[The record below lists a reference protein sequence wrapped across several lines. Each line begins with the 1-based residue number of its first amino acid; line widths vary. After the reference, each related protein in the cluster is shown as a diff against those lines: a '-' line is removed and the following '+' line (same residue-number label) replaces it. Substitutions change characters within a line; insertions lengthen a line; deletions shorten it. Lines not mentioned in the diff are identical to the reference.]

1 MNFLRESL
9 KFTSL
14 KNIGKLVNQ
23 RRTVTSVQVMTN
35 PFSFSTSWTHKL
47 DSERLEEHDFNNL
60 IQEFRYAVERQDRMM
75 MVYCEGELKRMY
87 QERRRH

>member
-1 MNFLRESL
+1 M
-9 KFTSL
+9 
-14 KNIGKLVNQ
+14 
-23 RRTVTSVQVMTN
+23 VTSVQVMTN
-35 PFSFSTSWTHKL
+35 PFSISTSWTHKL